1 MLRSEIA
8 LKLANRNPA
17 ILRKDIDKIIYVILS
32 EIIASLCNDEF
43 GACEIR
49 GLGRFSVKLQKAR
62 TGRNPASGSSVY
74 ISEKKKIRF
83 KASSTLLK
91 RLNEN

>member
-1 MLRSEIA
+1 MVRSEIA
-8 LKLANRNPA
+8 LKLANQNPT

-49 GLGRFSVKLQKAR
+49 GWGRFSVKLQKAR

-74 ISEKKKIRF
+74 ISEKKKVRF
-83 KASSTLLK
+83 RASSTLLK

>member
-1 MLRSEIA
+1 MVRSEIA
-8 LKLANRNPA
+8 LKLANQNPT
-17 ILRKDIDKIIYVILS
+17 ILRKDIDKIIYVLLS

-62 TGRNPASGSSVY
+62 TGRNPTSGSSVY
-74 ISEKKKIRF
+74 ISEKKKVRF

>member
-1 MLRSEIA
+1 MVRSEIA
-8 LKLANRNPA
+8 LKLANQNPT

-74 ISEKKKIRF
+74 ISEKKKVRF

-91 RLNEN
+91 RLNEH

>member
-1 MLRSEIA
+1 MVRSEIA
-8 LKLANRNPA
+8 LELAHKNPA
-17 ILRKDIDKIIYVILS
+17 ILRKDIDKIIDIIFS
-32 EIIASLCNDEF
+32 EIIASLCNDKF

-62 TGRNPASGSSVY
+62 TGRNPASGSSIY
-74 ISEKKKIRF
+74 ISEKKKVRF

>member
-1 MLRSEIA
+1 MVRSEIA
-8 LKLANRNPA
+8 LEIAHKNPA
-17 ILRKDIDKIIYVILS
+17 ILRKDIDKIIGIIFS

-62 TGRNPASGSSVY
+62 TGRNPASGSSIY
-74 ISEKKKIRF
+74 ISEKKKVRF

>member
-1 MLRSEIA
+1 MVRSEIA
-8 LKLANRNPA
+8 LKLANQNPT
-17 ILRKDIDKIIYVILS
+17 ILRKDIDKIIYVLLS

-62 TGRNPASGSSVY
+62 TGRNPASGNSVY
-74 ISEKKKIRF
+74 ISEKKKVRF